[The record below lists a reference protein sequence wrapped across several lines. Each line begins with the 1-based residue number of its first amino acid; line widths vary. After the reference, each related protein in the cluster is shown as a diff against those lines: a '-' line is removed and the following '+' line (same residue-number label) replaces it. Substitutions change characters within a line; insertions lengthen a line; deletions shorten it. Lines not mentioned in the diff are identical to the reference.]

1 MSQDSEHWDLLQK
14 LFYLGEETPQED
26 RERALSEI
34 CPDAGVVRRALDILN
49 GSALLGQ
56 RRAGSSALPL
66 HPARIGPYSLLRAIG
81 SGGIGTVYLAER
93 ILGGVPQRSALK
105 ILSPAANSPGA
116 GEKN

>member
-49 GSALLGQ
+49 GSALLDKEGP
-56 RRAGSSALPL
+56 APALPL